1 MMSFCILF
9 TLTQQ
14 QFQLTIFKPLIM
26 FVPVSQINETIEMP
40 LV

>member
-14 QFQLTIFKPLIM
+14 QFQLTIFKPLM